1 MKPQQNNEG
10 RGVPALTAEKRVI
23 LSMGG
28 KGGVGKTSLIT
39 ALTEW
44 FDAKR
49 IPAQLL
55 DLDSENKAR
64 GSLVHSSAPEHPR
77 SISTLRPA
85 WTRSSINLSRARP

>member
-1 MKPQQNNEG
+1 VKSQQNNDG

-28 KGGVGKTSLIT
+28 KGGVGKTSLMT

-44 FDAKR
+44 FDSKE

-64 GSLVHSSAPEHPR
+64 GSLAHFFGTRAR
-77 SISTLRPA
+77 STFTLRLA
-85 WTRSSINLSRARP
+85 WTHSSINWSRARP